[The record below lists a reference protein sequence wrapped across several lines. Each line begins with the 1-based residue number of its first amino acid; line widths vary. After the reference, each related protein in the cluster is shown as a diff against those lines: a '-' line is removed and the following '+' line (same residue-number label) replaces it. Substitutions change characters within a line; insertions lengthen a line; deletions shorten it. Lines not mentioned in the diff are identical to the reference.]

1 MAVETPTEAVEQTDG
16 ESAMM
21 AALEEHVFG
30 GGQANKPRDPA
41 TGKFTRDQQ
50 QARAEAP
57 AAEQGTSND
66 QEPVEGATDEQ
77 PEEVEVEIEG
87 ERYLVPKKISD
98 RFIHHADYTRK
109 TQDLAELR
117 RATSAEREVFSLNKA
132 FDQSVSTERQRLAA
146 LEEQIEQYKKVDW
159 HSLETEQLLKARAS
173 FDQLKD
179 MRAELAE
186 AIKAKRGDFDQ
197 RISQHVQEAM
207 QAGEKYI
214 GQRIKGFNDEMKNE
228 LLSYGAAEGY
238 TKAELDRIMDP
249 RIVVSLHKAMQWD
262 KLQASKPETLNRASQ
277 AQPTVRPGASQRPV
291 SRIQSL
297 NKAFSQAKPGRAKED
312 AAVDYFT
319 AKFRG

>member
-1 MAVETPTEAVEQTDG
+1 MAVEQTEAAPVETDG

-41 TGKFTRDQQ
+41 TGKFTRDQAQ
-50 QARAEAP
+50 SEVP
-57 AAEQGTSND
+57 GAEQGTETD
-66 QEPVEGATDEQ
+66 QETVGEETVQQ

-98 RFIHHADYTRK
+98 RFIQHADYTRK
-109 TQDLAELR
+109 TQDVAELR
-117 RATSAEREVFSLNKA
+117 RAVSAERETFSLNKA
-132 FDQSVSTERQRLAA
+132 FDQAVATERQRLAA
-146 LEEQIEQYKKVDW
+146 IEEQLEQYKKVDW

-214 GQRIKGFNDEMKNE
+214 TQRIKGFNDDTKNE
-228 LLSYGAAEGY
+228 ILSYGVAEGY
-238 TKAELDRIMDP
+238 TKAELDRVMDP

>member
-1 MAVETPTEAVEQTDG
+1 MAVEQTEAAPVETDG
-16 ESAMM
+16 EAAMM

-41 TGKFTRDQQ
+41 TGKFTRDQAQ
-50 QARAEAP
+50 SEAP
-57 AAEQGTSND
+57 AAEQGTDTD
-66 QEPVEGATDEQ
+66 QETVGEDTVQQ

-98 RFIHHADYTRK
+98 RFIQHADYTRK

-117 RATSAEREVFSLNKA
+117 RATSAERETFSLNKA
-132 FDQSVSTERQRLAA
+132 FDQSVATERQRLAA
-146 LEEQIEQYKKVDW
+146 LEEQIEQYKRVDW
-159 HSLETEQLLKARAS
+159 QSLETEQLLKARAA

-179 MRAELAE
+179 MRAELAD

-214 GQRIKGFNDEMKNE
+214 SQRIKGFNDDVKNE
-228 LLSYGAAEGY
+228 ILSYGTAEGY

-297 NKAFSQAKPGRAKED
+297 NKAFTQAKPGKAKEN